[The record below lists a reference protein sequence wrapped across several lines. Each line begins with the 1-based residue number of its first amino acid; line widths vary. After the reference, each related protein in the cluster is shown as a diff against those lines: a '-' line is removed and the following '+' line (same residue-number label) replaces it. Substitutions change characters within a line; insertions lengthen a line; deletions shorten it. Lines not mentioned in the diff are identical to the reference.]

1 MIRLPSKSIQKEMI
15 AIDKKYIVNKDLL
28 PTILPK
34 VVEAYKLLDSGQAK
48 SISSAAQQI
57 GISRDVI
64 YKYRGLISDYDDS
77 ELSKKV
83 IFSVRIH
90 DQYGVMSKIL
100 TVISQ
105 YDASVITL
113 NMTLPIHQQAVIN
126 FTVDTH
132 QLRDSLHEMLDEI
145 NELPEIINVNLIS
158 AE

>member
-1 MIRLPSKSIQKEMI
+1 MSSEKRWITI
-15 AIDKKYIVNKDLL
+15 AKKYIVNKELL

-34 VVEAYKLLDSGQAK
+34 VVKAYKLLDSGKAK
-48 SISSAAQQI
+48 SISNAAKQI

-83 IFSVRIH
+83 IFSVRIN

-100 TVISQ
+100 TVISKN
-105 YDASVITL
+105 DASVITI
-113 NMTLPIHQQAVIN
+113 NMTLPIHKEAVIN
-126 FTVDTH
+126 FTIDTH
-132 QLRDSLHEMLDEI
+132 QLRESLHEMLDEI
-145 NELPEIINVNLIS
+145 NELPEIISVNLIS

>member
-1 MIRLPSKSIQKEMI
+1 MTI
-15 AIDKKYIVNKDLL
+15 AKKYIVNKELL

-34 VVEAYKLLDSGQAK
+34 VVKAYKLLDSGKAK
-48 SISSAAQQI
+48 SISNAAKQI

-83 IFSVRIH
+83 IFSVRIN

-100 TVISQ
+100 TVISKN
-105 YDASVITL
+105 DASVITI
-113 NMTLPIHQQAVIN
+113 NMTLPIHKEAVIN
-126 FTVDTH
+126 FTIDTH
-132 QLRDSLHEMLDEI
+132 QLRESLHEMLDEI
-145 NELPEIINVNLIS
+145 NELPEIISVNLIS

>member
-1 MIRLPSKSIQKEMI
+1 MF
-15 AIDKKYIVNKDLL
+15 AIDKKYIVNKELL

-34 VVEAYKLLDSGQAK
+34 VVEAYKLLDSGKAK

-77 ELSKKV
+77 ELSKKI
-83 IFSVRIH
+83 IFSVRIN

-100 TVISQ
+100 TVISK

-113 NMTLPIHQQAVIN
+113 NMTLPIHKQAVIN
-126 FTVDTH
+126 FTIDTH
-132 QLRDSLHEMLDEI
+132 QLRDSFHEMLDEI
-145 NELPEIINVNLIS
+145 NDLPEIINVNLIS

>member
-1 MIRLPSKSIQKEMI
+1 MI
-15 AIDKKYIVNKDLL
+15 AIDKKYIVNKELL

-34 VVEAYKLLDSGQAK
+34 VVKAYKLLDSGEAK

-77 ELSKKV
+77 ELSKKI
-83 IFSVRIH
+83 IFSVRIN

-100 TVISQ
+100 TVISK

-113 NMTLPIHQQAVIN
+113 NMTLPIHKQAVIN
-126 FTVDTH
+126 FTIDTH
-132 QLRDSLHEMLDEI
+132 QLRDSFHEMLDEI
-145 NELPEIINVNLIS
+145 NDLHEIINVNLIS